1 MLESVHYGCS
11 RLLCLSFVMQ
21 GANPQVCIF
30 IVFFGLHLALCNYY
44 NNIINMFNDM
54 HTHTSDIHIVVKIFA
69 FLSGCISVYVD
80 CEN

>member
-1 MLESVHYGCS
+1 M
-11 RLLCLSFVMQ
+11 FVFCHARCKSSGMH
-21 GANPQVCIF
+21 F
-30 IVFFGLHLALCNYY
+30 HSFFGLHLALCNYY